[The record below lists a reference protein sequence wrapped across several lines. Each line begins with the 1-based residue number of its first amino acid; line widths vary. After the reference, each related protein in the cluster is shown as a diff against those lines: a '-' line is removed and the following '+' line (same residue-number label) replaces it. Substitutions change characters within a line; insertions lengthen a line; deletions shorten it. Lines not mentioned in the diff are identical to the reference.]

1 MDERDTTYTTFKL
14 QVSIHAMAVKHGG
27 KFIDTFLKGEELR
40 LYNFTMYTCLYPFD
54 ILLVTPILVY
64 LRLDL

>member
-1 MDERDTTYTTFKL
+1 M
-14 QVSIHAMAVKHGG
+14 HAMAVKHGG

-40 LYNFTMYTCLYPFD
+40 FYKFTMYTCLDPFN
-54 ILLVTPILVY
+54 ILLVTPVLVY